1 MSNISTVDYNAYPS
15 NLLSSSRMD
24 ILEHMV
30 DGIITELKE
39 RDEDGKRVF
48 EHRWN
53 PTTFGGGVD
62 ITTIPGV
69 VELLEQHR
77 AEFGIIQDPMCLIAE
92 AMSEY
97 GRYCAA
103 RLRLETLIETHI
115 KAGLTTAVNTSS
127 PVSSLHASEDNFA
140 AFYGSEASCNGDDH
154 VHIPAQPTTEEA
166 LTIGDIDDEST
177 DSSSSSHSLSTYFTP
192 VDLATQ
198 PAAEEY
204 LVGDI
209 PDEGSRS
216 SFSSSASLSMS
227 FKPFHGAAR
236 PACED
241 VSDTIGD
248 ISDGSMDSSWSIT
261 SVEWSPCLH
270 AAGIDVSP
278 PWRYRY
284 QGLLPTVI
292 GRHFSPMKIT
302 AQTHSRIPVQATSPA
317 GGSRG
322 LESFPSFVIGE
333 IEPRP
338 AGKKSKVP
346 QFKVVE
352 PIVAPSCPH
361 RGHEAPEKY
370 PVQHVQVLGKAES
383 NACADYPSSL
393 KAPHR
398 SASTKRKLLSFGS
411 RHQQHRSFCTA
422 SPLRRTLVPASSS
435 SFALALDSRLRSPRY
450 LPLRNAPCSLRL
462 ALD

>member
-24 ILEHMV
+24 MLEHMV

-177 DSSSSSHSLSTYFTP
+177 DSSSSSHSL
-192 VDLATQ
+192 
-198 PAAEEY
+198 
-204 LVGDI
+204 
-209 PDEGSRS
+209 
-216 SFSSSASLSMS
+216 
-227 FKPFHGAAR
+227 
-236 PACED
+236 
-241 VSDTIGD
+241 
-248 ISDGSMDSSWSIT
+248 
-261 SVEWSPCLH
+261 
-270 AAGIDVSP
+270 
-278 PWRYRY
+278 
-284 QGLLPTVI
+284 
-292 GRHFSPMKIT
+292 
-302 AQTHSRIPVQATSPA
+302 
-317 GGSRG
+317 
-322 LESFPSFVIGE
+322 
-333 IEPRP
+333 
-338 AGKKSKVP
+338 
-346 QFKVVE
+346 
-352 PIVAPSCPH
+352 
-361 RGHEAPEKY
+361 
-370 PVQHVQVLGKAES
+370 
-383 NACADYPSSL
+383 
-393 KAPHR
+393 
-398 SASTKRKLLSFGS
+398 
-411 RHQQHRSFCTA
+411 
-422 SPLRRTLVPASSS
+422 
-435 SFALALDSRLRSPRY
+435 
-450 LPLRNAPCSLRL
+450 
-462 ALD
+462 